1 MTDETKRATGIIV
14 ICVILLVVL
23 TFSPTGIRAWRNR
36 VNYNLRK
43 LDESTRYES
52 LKNVEDTARGMIA
65 SYEADYLT
73 WKQYKDSTDREELSW
88 AAQARMRA
96 NTTASTYN
104 NYLLQNSFVW
114 ADNIPRDI
122 RRELATIE

>member
-1 MTDETKRATGIIV
+1 M
-14 ICVILLVVL
+14 
-23 TFSPTGIRAWRNR
+23 P
-36 VNYNLRK
+36 K
-43 LDESTRYES
+43 LNESTRYES